1 LAKKTIR
8 ALLVDDDQGD
18 YVMTRSLV
26 EQIENPKIELD
37 WVATFEEGREAL
49 KRDEYDIFIVDYF
62 LEDRTGLDLL
72 REAGRR
78 QLQAP
83 VIMLTGR
90 GSHDID
96 LDAMRA
102 GAADYLVKGRIE
114 PEDLERS
121 IRYALDRVE
130 ALRALRESEER
141 HRGMFDNLPIG
152 VYRCTPNGEFLDANP
167 ALIRILGYPDTTAL
181 GGVYAPTLYVAPDD
195 SERFR
200 SRLDQFGL
208 VRGFETQLHR
218 ADGKNIRL
226 RNTARVHR
234 NAEGEAEYIEG
245 VIEDISASW
254 QTAGVYQEA
263 ARFRAMCDHGTVRM
277 MILDLSGKIQD
288 ANAAFCSLSGRDKE
302 DLLSTDYSELWA
314 EEERPAVAEELR
326 RLEEGEEAPSERS
339 GNLRMT
345 DDSLRAVR
353 VVTSVI
359 LDWTRQP
366 DHILVL
372 VEESSLGERDY

>member
-1 LAKKTIR
+1 
-8 ALLVDDDQGD
+8 
-18 YVMTRSLV
+18 
-26 EQIENPKIELD
+26 
-37 WVATFEEGREAL
+37 
-49 KRDEYDIFIVDYF
+49 
-62 LEDRTGLDLL
+62 
-72 REAGRR
+72 
-78 QLQAP
+78 
-83 VIMLTGR
+83 
-90 GSHDID
+90 
-96 LDAMRA
+96 MRA
-102 GAADYLVKGRIE
+102 GAADYLVKGRID

-152 VYRCTPNGEFLDANP
+152 VYRCTPNGGFLDANS
-167 ALIRILGYPDTTAL
+167 ALIRILGYPDTATL
-181 GGVYAPTLYVAPDD
+181 GGVYASTLYVAPDD

-208 VRGFETQLHR
+208 VRGFETQLHC
-218 ADGKNIRL
+218 ADGRNIRL

-234 NAEGEAEYIEG
+234 NTEGEAEYIEG

-288 ANAAFCSLSGRDKE
+288 ANTAFCSLSARDKE
-302 DLLSTDYSELWA
+302 DLLSTDYLELWA
-314 EEERPAVAEELR
+314 EEERSAVAEELR

-339 GNLRMT
+339 RNLRMA

-353 VVTSVI
+353 VVTAVI

-372 VEESSLGERDY
+372 VEESSLGEGDYSGERPGGDAGRWGSLGRDFHSDESARPLEKSRGKAESCRLDVRSTFWKFDPIAQLRQRSLRS